1 MKKIQIEI
9 SEEDYEKLKKC
20 VMTVGDMYTTL
31 QGRIYTAVVHGGR
44 LQEEKENND
53 IIRSYR
59 GE

>member
-1 MKKIQIEI
+1 MRKIQIEI

-20 VMTVGDMYTTL
+20 VMTVGDMYATL

-44 LQEEKENND
+44 LQEEKEND
-53 IIRSYR
+53 KIERSYI